1 MLYTITADN
10 FTFHTL
16 VPSLLPY
23 NHRHHPLLSEM
34 GRFDLRLNSQGSEK
48 NPVTLSA
55 AMSFQV
61 FIRLPLVDEAE
72 TGPASFA
79 RM

>member
-1 MLYTITADN
+1 
-10 FTFHTL
+10 
-16 VPSLLPY
+16 
-23 NHRHHPLLSEM
+23 M